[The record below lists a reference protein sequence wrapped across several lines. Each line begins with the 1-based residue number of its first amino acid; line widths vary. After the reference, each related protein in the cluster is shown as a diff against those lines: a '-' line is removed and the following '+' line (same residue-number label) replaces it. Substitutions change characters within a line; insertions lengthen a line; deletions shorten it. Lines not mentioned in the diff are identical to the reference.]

1 MLMHLAGERI
11 LTDLCGGF
19 REKHG
24 GNRYTFGRFC
34 YLDACGDIR
43 PEKVVFG
50 KIRCVLCKQVRT
62 QIKGPGDLIVLQ
74 LLADQSLGDGFTA
87 RFI

>member
-1 MLMHLAGERI
+1 MHLAGKKI

-24 GNRYTFGRFC
+24 GNRYNFGGFC
-34 YLDACGDIR
+34 CLDAGGDIR

-50 KIRCVLCKQVRT
+50 KIRCVLCKT
-62 QIKGPGDLIVLQ
+62 GHKTDKSSGDLIVLQ
-74 LLADQSLGDGFTA
+74 ILADQSLGDGITA